1 MLDSLILRIY
11 TYFIKLS
18 YLLMVDIG
26 LVYKMMRLTFNLNTK
41 GIERYLYVI
50 GDWLRQVDNKVR

>member
-1 MLDSLILRIY
+1 
-11 TYFIKLS
+11 
-18 YLLMVDIG
+18 MVDIG